1 MGAAE
6 ARLFAREGARL
17 VIGDILEAEG
27 HALEAEIR
35 AKGAECV
42 FVRLDVT
49 SEADWQLAV
58 ALTEE
63 RFGAIHVLVNN
74 AGIGAVLSRVED
86 TAADAWDKVMAV
98 NAKGVFLGTRAVI
111 PAMRRAGGGSIINIS
126 SQLGLVGMDNI
137 SPQYP
142 ASKGAVRLLT
152 KVTAL
157 QYAKD
162 RIRVNSVHPGPV
174 ITPMTEPRRREKA
187 TYDLMVSRIPMGR
200 YGETDE
206 NAYGVLYLASDES

>member
-1 MGAAE
+1 ALISGGARGMGAAE
-6 ARLFAREGARL
+6 ARLFAREGARV
-17 VIGDILEAEG
+17 VIGDVLEADG
-27 HALEAEIR
+27 HAVEAEIR

-74 AGIGAVLSRVED
+74 AGIGAVQSRVED

-111 PAMRRAGGGSIINIS
+111 PAMRRAGGGSIINIY
-126 SQLGLVGMDNI
+126 SQLGLVGMDNM
-137 SPQYP
+137 
-142 ASKGAVRLLT
+142 RLLT

-162 RIRVNSVHPGPV
+162 RI
-174 ITPMTEPRRREKA
+174 
-187 TYDLMVSRIPMGR
+187 
-200 YGETDE
+200 
-206 NAYGVLYLASDES
+206 